1 MSIRFTKPVD
11 NTVARA
17 MAILRHKPN
26 FTAKPAHRLPRIASA
41 HRMQPD
47 LYRWG
52 SGRPRWMGASWFVEV
67 HMAIWAAIPVL
78 VLSVLASGPFRDSM
92 PVFVEPLAQLAAVLS
107 LFILVCSIE
116 AGGGSRNSH
125 Q

>member
-1 MSIRFTKPVD
+1 
-11 NTVARA
+11 
-17 MAILRHKPN
+17 
-26 FTAKPAHRLPRIASA
+26 
-41 HRMQPD
+41 
-47 LYRWG
+47 
-52 SGRPRWMGASWFVEV
+52 MGASWFVEV
-67 HMAIWAAIPVL
+67 RMAIWAAIPVL